1 MSNKLTSHNHP
12 KSELNMAAKL
22 DFHSFVLLMFPV
34 MHGNAKF
41 YEAPYIEVLTA
52 TFQAVS
58 QTPGRNQI
66 INIPPRHLKSFIA
79 SVCFPAWILGKY
91 PRTKFMIACHTMG
104 LCTELLNNLRRL
116 MKSEAYQAIFA
127 TRIGSKDT
135 EGEFKTTRGGGVLA
149 VSFESAPTGR
159 GCDYLIIDDPIKA
172 TEVTP
177 EALSQ
182 CEMFYRDALVSR
194 LDEPGSGHIFVVM
207 QRLKPDD
214 LAGRLIAAGGFELLS
229 LPLVATERQEIYY
242 KPAFGSS
249 RTFVREAGDCL
260 NPARFGL
267 EAIEILREQIN
278 DEAFA
283 AQYQQSP
290 LVTGGGMVKP
300 EYIRTFE
307 ARPWLV
313 TSVVQSWDTA
323 TSADKKACFS
333 VCLTWL
339 MHGKEFYLIDVFRER
354 MTAAHLPDKAVELAK
369 RHNAKKIL
377 VEEAD
382 VGYAVIVAL
391 KNAKF
396 NVGPVA
402 KPQKS
407 KVSRLDECIGAFQ
420 QKMVAVQSNNTWSK
434 DYIEEL
440 LAFPNG
446 RFDDQVDATTQFL
459 NWAIPIAL
467 GEKKD
472 PTVRTNPYATR
483 SVSGPGSMVWRIGRG
498 VVRDGA
504 PQNLR
509 PNGKPR
515 FPRGYR

>member
-1 MSNKLTSHNHP
+1 MSKNSSSANSP
-12 KSELNMAAKL
+12 KSELYSAARL
-22 DFHSFVLLMFPV
+22 DFYSFFQLMFPII
-34 MHGNAKF
+34 HGNSRF
-41 YEAPYIEVLTA
+41 DEAPYLEMISAIL
-52 TFQAVS
+52 QSLS
-58 QTPGRNQI
+58 QSPGRNQI
-66 INIPPRHLKSFIA
+66 INLPPRHLKSFIA
-79 SVCFPAWILGKY
+79 SVCYPAWILGKY

-104 LCTELLNNLRRL
+104 LCTELVNNLRRL
-116 MKSEAYQAIFA
+116 MKSETYQAIFT

-135 EGEFKTTRGGGVLA
+135 EGEFKTTVGGGVLA

-159 GCDYLIIDDPIKA
+159 GCDYLVIDDPMKA
-172 TEVTP
+172 TEITP
-177 EALSQ
+177 EALAQ
-182 CEMFYRDALVSR
+182 CETFFRDALLSR
-194 LDEPGSGHIFVVM
+194 LDDPGSGHILVVM

-229 LPLVATERQEIYY
+229 LPLLATEREELSF

-249 RTFVREAGDCL
+249 RTFVREAGQCL
-260 NPARFGL
+260 NPARFSVKT
-267 EAIEILREQIN
+267 IEKLKEQMS

-290 LVTGGGMVKP
+290 LVAGGGMVKV
-300 EYIRTFE
+300 EDIRTFE
-307 ARPWLV
+307 GKPWLDG
-313 TSVVQSWDTA
+313 VVIQSWDTA
-323 TSADKKACFS
+323 VSPDKKACFS
-333 VCLTWL
+333 VCLTW
-339 MHGKEFYLIDVFRER
+339 MMKGKEFYLMDVFRER
-354 MTAAHLPDKAVELAK
+354 MTADVLPDKAVELAR
-369 RHNAKKIL
+369 RHSAKKIL

-391 KNAKF
+391 KNANL

-420 QKMVAVQSNNTWSK
+420 QKMVSIQCNATWFK
-434 DYIEEL
+434 DYMDEL

-446 RFDDQVDATTQFL
+446 RFSDQVDATTQFL
-459 NWAIPIAL
+459 NWALPIAL

-472 PTVRTNPYATR
+472 PTVRTVPYITR
-483 SVSGPGSMVWRIGRG
+483 GVPGPGRMVWRIGRG

-504 PQNLR
+504 PHNLR
-509 PNGKPR
+509 PKGPR

>member
-1 MSNKLTSHNHP
+1 MPNKMTSHNHP
-12 KSELNMAAKL
+12 KAELHMAARL
-22 DFHSFVLLMFPV
+22 DFHSFFLLMFPV
-34 MHGNAKF
+34 VHGNIKIE
-41 YEAPYIEVLTA
+41 EAPYLEVLTA
-52 TFQAVS
+52 TFQVVS

-116 MKSEAYQAIFA
+116 MKSEAYQAIFS
-127 TRIGSKDT
+127 TRIGNKDT

-159 GCDYLIIDDPIKA
+159 GCDYLVIDDPIKA
-172 TEVTP
+172 TELTP

-182 CEMFYRDALVSR
+182 CERFYRDALFSR
-194 LDEPGSGHIFVVM
+194 LDDPGSGHILVIM

-229 LPLVATERQEIYY
+229 LPLLATEREEISFR
-242 KPAFGSS
+242 PAFGSS
-249 RTFVREAGDCL
+249 RTFVREAGECL
-260 NPARFGL
+260 NPARFSL
-267 EAIEILREQIN
+267 ETIEKLKEQMS

-290 LVTGGGMVKP
+290 LVGCGGMVKM
-300 EYIRTFE
+300 EDIRTFE
-307 ARPWLV
+307 DRPWLDAA
-313 TSVVQSWDTA
+313 VVQSWDTA
-323 TSADKKACFS
+323 VSADRKACFS
-333 VCLTWL
+333 VCLTWM
-339 MHGKEFYLIDVFRER
+339 MHGKDFYLIDVFRER
-354 MTAAHLPDKAVELAK
+354 MTADCLPDKAVELAR
-369 RHNAKKIL
+369 RHKAKKIL

-391 KNAKF
+391 KNANL

-420 QKMVAVQSNNTWSK
+420 QKMVSVQSNTAWFK
-434 DYIEEL
+434 DYLEEL

-446 RFDDQVDATTQFL
+446 RFNDQVDATTQFL
-459 NWAIPIAL
+459 NWALPIAL

-472 PTVRTNPYATR
+472 PTVRTVPYLTR
-483 SVSGPGSMVWRIGRG
+483 GVTGPGNMVWRIGRG

-504 PQNLR
+504 PHNLR
-509 PNGKPR
+509 PKRPR
-515 FPRGYR
+515 FPRGYW